1 MLFSEDFS
9 KYQHLFT
16 SGQFLLISAQV
27 TERFT
32 KEGQEKQ
39 YNLKPLNII
48 YLSDAFT
55 KICSRIRIHVGIK
68 DVSENLANIIKETVE
83 KSQAAGRKAQRG
95 TGRIPV
101 VFTVVADGQEFTM
114 DLYDY
119 QMKVDA
125 ESFVELF
132 PKHLPCKLTLECN

>member
-1 MLFSEDFS
+1 MILPCM
-9 KYQHLFT
+9 H
-16 SGQFLLISAQV
+16 
-27 TERFT
+27 R
-32 KEGQEKQ
+32 
-39 YNLKPLNII
+39 
-48 YLSDAFT
+48 FT
-55 KICSRIRIHVGIK
+55 KICNRIRVSIGIK

-83 KSQAAGRKAQRG
+83 KSHAVGKKAQRG

-101 VFTVVADGQEFTM
+101 VFTVVADGQEFSM

-132 PKHLPCKLTLECN
+132 PKNLPCSLILEGN